1 MGLGTS
7 LRHLFLVLQLAMLP
21 AGTQGKTVVLGEAGD
36 QAELPC
42 QASQKRSMVFSW
54 KDFSQS
60 NILGSHGFFLHKGN
74 TELSHRV
81 ESKKN
86 LWDQG
91 SFPLIIKNLQVTD
104 SGTYTCEVETKK
116 LEVELQVFRLTASS
130 DTHVL
135 LGQSL
140 TLTLESPSGSNPSVQ
155 WKGPGNNNKRDVKSL
170 SLAQVGLQD
179 SGTWTCTISQSQQT
193 LEIKIPI
200 VVLAFQK
207 ASETVYVKEGE
218 QAEFS
223 FPLTFEDENLSGE
236 LTWQQANG
244 NSSSQSWVT
253 FTLKNREVRVNKT
266 HKDLRLLVAEKLPL
280 HLTLPRTLPQHAGS
294 GTLTLDLTKGK
305 LQQNV
310 SLVVMKVTKSPNS
323 LTCEVL
329 GPSPPKL
336 TLNLKM
342 GNQNMKGSNQL
353 KLVTQP
359 EPKAGMWQCLLSDN
373 GKVLL
378 EAKIEVLPSELTQ
391 AWPKLLPMVLG
402 GIAGLVLFT
411 VSCTFCVKCWHR
423 RRRAERMSQ
432 IKRLLSEKKTCQC
445 PHRLQ
450 KTYSLT

>member
-60 NILGSHGFFLHKGN
+60 NILGSHGFFLHK
-74 TELSHRV
+74 V
-81 ESKKN
+81 
-86 LWDQG
+86 
-91 SFPLIIKNLQVTD
+91 
-104 SGTYTCEVETKK
+104 
-116 LEVELQVFRLTASS
+116 TASS

-200 VVLAFQK
+200 VVLGSLPPPPAFQK

-218 QAEFS
+218 QAEFF

>member
-1 MGLGTS
+1 MGPGTS
-7 LRHLFLVLQLAMLP
+7 LRHLFLVLQLVMLP
-21 AGTQGKTVVLGEAGD
+21 AGTQGKTVVLGKAGD

-42 QASQKRSMVFSW
+42 QASQKKNMVFSW
-54 KDFSQS
+54 KDSSQS
-60 NILGSHGFFLHKGN
+60 KILGSHNSFLHKGN
-74 TELSHRV
+74 TQLSHRV
-81 ESKKN
+81 ESKIN

-91 SFPLIIKNLQVTD
+91 SFPLIIKSLQVTD
-104 SGTYTCEVETKK
+104 SGTYTCEVDSKK
-116 LEVELQVFRLTASS
+116 LEVELKVFRLTASS
-130 DTHVL
+130 DTRML

-155 WKGPGNNNKRDVKSL
+155 WKGPGNRKGDLKSL

-207 ASETVYVKEGE
+207 APETVYVKEGE

-236 LTWQQANG
+236 LTWQQENKD
-244 NSSSQSWVT
+244 SSSQSWVT
-253 FTLKNREVRVNKT
+253 FTLRNREVKVNKT
-266 HKDLRLLVAEKLPL
+266 HKDLKLLVGERLPL
-280 HLTLPRTLPQHAGS
+280 RLTLLRTLPQYAGS

-305 LQQNV
+305 LHQKVN
-310 SLVVMKVTKSPNS
+310 LVVMRVTKSPDS

-329 GPSPPKL
+329 GPSPPRL
-336 TLNLKM
+336 TLNLKL
-342 GNQNMKGSNQL
+342 GNQSMKSSNQL
-353 KLVTQP
+353 KLVTEP
-359 EPKAGMWQCLLSDN
+359 EPKAGMWQCLLSDQ

-378 EAKIEVLPSELTQ
+378 ESKIEVLPSDLIQ
-391 AWPKLLPMVLG
+391 AWPKILPMVLG
-402 GIAGLVLFT
+402 GIAGLVVFT
-411 VSCTFCVKCWHR
+411 ASCIFYVKCRHR
-423 RRRAERMSQ
+423 RRQAERMSQ

-445 PHRLQ
+445 SHRLQ